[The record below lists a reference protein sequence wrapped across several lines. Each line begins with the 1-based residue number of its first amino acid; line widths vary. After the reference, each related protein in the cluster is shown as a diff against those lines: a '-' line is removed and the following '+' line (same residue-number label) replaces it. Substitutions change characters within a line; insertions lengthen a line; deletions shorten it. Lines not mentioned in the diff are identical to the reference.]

1 MHGHLVC
8 LSVYS
13 SLVVNLTSYIETDRD
28 TNTIEENVQLNLL
41 MFTDSLTDGAAAR
54 VAECFIKRS
63 LLS

>member
-13 SLVVNLTSYIETDRD
+13 SLVVNLTSYIETDRG
-28 TNTIEENVQLNLL
+28 TNTTEKNVQLNLL
-41 MFTDSLTDGAAAR
+41 TFTDSLTDGAAASG
-54 VAECFIKRS
+54 AERFIKRS